1 MGKLILLI
9 LIGISVYYLFIKSK
23 PEEKTL
29 DNEENEFIACDK
41 CGTFVL
47 KKEMKE
53 KDGKLLCKE
62 CYENS

>member
-1 MGKLILLI
+1 MGKIILLL
-9 LIGISVYYLFIKSK
+9 LIGYGFYYFFIK
-23 PEEKTL
+23 EK
-29 DNEENEFIACDK
+29 DENKKEDEENEFVQCEK

-53 KDGKLLCKE
+53 KNGKLLCKE

>member
-1 MGKLILLI
+1 MGKLIFLI
-9 LIGISVYYLFIKSK
+9 LIGAGIYFFFIKNK
-23 PEEKTL
+23 ENGKT
-29 DNEENEFIACDK
+29 DTEEENEFIACSK

-53 KDGKLLCKE
+53 KDGKLLCKD

>member
-9 LIGISVYYLFIKSK
+9 IIGIIIYFFFIKSK
-23 PEEKTL
+23 ELKNEKT
-29 DNEENEFIACDK
+29 DENTEFMQCEK

-53 KDGKLLCKE
+53 KNGKLLCKD
-62 CYENS
+62 CYANS

>member
-1 MGKLILLI
+1 MGKLIILI
-9 LIGISVYYLFIKSK
+9 LIGVSIYFLFIKK
-23 PEEKTL
+23 RKVENKN
-29 DNEENEFIACDK
+29 NEENEFVACGK